1 MNIWGIYFVL
11 LHKVNL
17 VPDLDVDL
25 LFFLVVLMILGGW
38 KHAKYTTK
46 CLWIKMKNKMKPV
59 LTKVVL
65 NFI

>member
-1 MNIWGIYFVL
+1 MNLWGIYFVL

-17 VPDLDVDL
+17 VLDLDVDL

-46 CLWIKMKNKMKPV
+46 YL
-59 LTKVVL
+59 
-65 NFI
+65 